1 MQRFGPQL
9 VISTAGTTLGLMSNC
24 HPPSASIESHLRRR
38 PWAAPQVVMHE
49 SMMVL
54 TQSFFGAPAAA
65 MILQGPGISCTIG
78 PNPTCG

>member
-1 MQRFGPQL
+1 
-9 VISTAGTTLGLMSNC
+9 MSNR
-24 HPPSASIESHLRRR
+24 HPHCTSIEPHLRRR
-38 PWAAPQVVMHE
+38 PWTTPQLIVHE

-65 MILQGPGISCTIG
+65 MILQGTGISCTIG